1 MKTPASRAKPLSAAS
16 RLRNFIEA
24 AEVDG
29 VAREDMTLRLTFA
42 DDNQLK
48 RDGSLALEDISFKG
62 GIMRYLG
69 VRIERGGVRESVL
82 EHPASHL

>member
-1 MKTPASRAKPLSAAS
+1 
-16 RLRNFIEA
+16 
-24 AEVDG
+24 
-29 VAREDMTLRLTFA
+29 MTLRLTFA